1 MLNKEMLMNK
11 GKDGWNIPVTLK
23 APTSEY
29 CYLTDNDTY
38 TIYVSSTTTWE
49 TFIKKMGIYC
59 PGIISSSYSYYF
71 DDATD
76 NTVTTPTYI
85 LDLSPF
91 IQDAST
97 RQTWFILIYTPEL
110 SHRGFGRAATSTLH
124 SMPIIYPPYYSET
137 ISLYSVDP
145 VSKYLHLDNYPWQI
159 FYLVDDDTGR
169 WNLNQIND
177 TDLIINYDSY
187 YLFVCCFLNHTPITL
202 ANGTTKPVQ
211 DITYEDKLLVWDFD
225 KGTYAEAY
233 PLWVSKEMHSDYY
246 YKLTFSNGTV
256 LKVTGSGGKAHR
268 VFNQENGE
276 FTHGS
281 SFQEGQHTFTDKGDK
296 PYLISCERVEEP
308 CTYYNIITDYHMNLF
323 ADSIL
328 TSCGYNNM
336 YPIKD
341 MKFVKD
347 DREIIPQ
354 EKYEIIEDKFY
365 NGLRLGEQDLSKRDV
380 LKAQKY
386 VARLRLNDSRE
397 DA

>member
-11 GKDGWNIPVTLK
+11 GKDVWNIPVTIHV
-23 APTSEY
+23 PTSEVY
-29 CYLTDNDTY
+29 STTQQNPC

-49 TFIKKMGIYC
+49 TFIKKMGTYC
-59 PGIISSSYSYYF
+59 PGIISKEYSYYF

-85 LDLSPF
+85 LDLSSD
-91 IQDAST
+91 IQATGTSKP
-97 RQTWFILIYTPEL
+97 WFIIIYTPEL
-110 SHRGFGRAATSTLH
+110 SHLGFGYDITSTLH
-124 SMPIIYPPYYSET
+124 TMPINYPPYYSET

-145 VSKYLHLDNYPWQI
+145 VSKYLHLDDYPWH
-159 FYLVDDDTGR
+159 LLNLKNRAVTGS
-169 WNLNQIND
+169 IDPVND
-177 TDLIINYDSY
+177 TDLIINYDGY
-187 YLFVCCFLNHTPITL
+187 YIAIWCFLNHTSITL

-256 LKVTGSGGKAHR
+256 LKVTGSEGKAHR

-276 FTHGS
+276 FTYGS

>member
-11 GKDGWNIPVTLK
+11 GKDVWNIPVTIHV
-23 APTSEY
+23 PTSEVY
-29 CYLTDNDTY
+29 STTQQNPC

-49 TFIKKMGIYC
+49 TFIKKMGTYC
-59 PGIISSSYSYYF
+59 PGIISKEYSYYF

-85 LDLSPF
+85 LDLSSD
-91 IQDAST
+91 IQAT
-97 RQTWFILIYTPEL
+97 GTNKPWFIIIYTPEL
-110 SHRGFGRAATSTLH
+110 SHLGFGYDITSTLH
-124 SMPIIYPPYYSET
+124 TMPTNYPPYYSET

-145 VSKYLHLDNYPWQI
+145 VSKYLHLDDYPWH
-159 FYLVDDDTGR
+159 LLNLKNRAVTGS
-169 WNLNQIND
+169 IDPVND
-177 TDLIINYDSY
+177 TDLIINYDGY
-187 YLFVCCFLNHTPITL
+187 YIAIWCFLNHTSITL

-256 LKVTGSGGKAHR
+256 LKVTGSEGKAHR

-276 FTHGS
+276 FTYGS